1 MFFNIALYV
10 SLMIFIIGLIYKLWT
25 WFHKDVGMGEK
36 EISAYK
42 RLFSAIKGILATV
55 VSRKIVTLIKV
66 FVLDVILQLR
76 ILKDSEDRILWIMHI
91 LIFVGFILLVLM
103 HALGNIVTSSLFPDY
118 QSTLNPFLFLRNL
131 FGLFVIVGLLL
142 AIVRRASLKRGQFR
156 TTGMDYYVIVI
167 LALIVISGFL
177 LEAAKISSYSA
188 YQRMVEDYASAT
200 EDSEAQALEAFWV
213 VNFGVVSPKTQMPF
227 SAEMLVQ
234 GKELHEMSCA
244 SCHSRPQSAF
254 ISYGVSKAIKS
265 IALRVDRARVSTL
278 LWYIHFLSC
287 FVGLAYLAFS
297 KMFHVFATPVS
308 LLINAVTRIGKESP
322 ANVATRQMIELD
334 GCSHGGICHME
345 CPVWRKRQERINR
358 SKPFGPMLG
367 YVSEKDWKE
376 LGNRFY
382 EE

>member
-1 MFFNIALYV
+1 MLFNIALYV
-10 SLMIFIIGLIYKLWT
+10 SLVIFVIGLIYKLWT

-55 VSRKIVTLIKV
+55 FSGKILTLIKV

-91 LIFVGFILLVLM
+91 LIFVGFILLLLM
-103 HALGNIVTSSLFPDY
+103 HALGNIVTSYLFPEY

-131 FGLFVIVGLLL
+131 LGLFVIVGLLL

-200 EDSEAQALEAFWV
+200 EDSEVQALEAFWV
-213 VNFGVVSPKTQMPF
+213 VNFGVVSPKIQMPS

-234 GKELHEMSCA
+234 GKELHEMSC
-244 SCHSRPQSAF
+244 
-254 ISYGVSKAIKS
+254 
-265 IALRVDRARVSTL
+265 
-278 LWYIHFLSC
+278 
-287 FVGLAYLAFS
+287 
-297 KMFHVFATPVS
+297 
-308 LLINAVTRIGKESP
+308 
-322 ANVATRQMIELD
+322 
-334 GCSHGGICHME
+334 
-345 CPVWRKRQERINR
+345 
-358 SKPFGPMLG
+358 
-367 YVSEKDWKE
+367 
-376 LGNRFY
+376 
-382 EE
+382 